1 VLPETTGITEDLQPA
16 LEAVDLTKHFPIH
29 SSVFGRGRGRKLA
42 LHAVDGVS
50 LSLYPGHVTALVGES
65 GSGKSTIARLLA
77 RLYPPSGGTIR
88 LHGKPVKA
96 TRRRSLKG
104 HAGDVQLIL
113 QDPFSSFNPV
123 HTVGYHLGRPLRIH
137 GFAKSRA
144 EVDAGIE
151 KLLAEVNLTPARQFS
166 DKFPHELSGGQRQR
180 ISIARALAAQPSVI
194 LADEPVSMLDV
205 SIRLGILNLLEKL
218 ATERRLALL
227 YITHDI
233 ASARYFAETT
243 LVLYAAEMIEGG
255 PSEAVTQAPA
265 HPYTQLLIA
274 SAPHPE
280 RRRTSADRP
289 PALGQPPSLTSP
301 PTGCRFQPR
310 CPYAMEICRT
320 TAPPR
325 SDLGGGHWARCWL
338 HSDSANESANGS
350 AKRSLSAGR
359 KEP

>member
-1 VLPETTGITEDLQPA
+1 VLPDLKPA
-16 LEAVDLTKHFPIH
+16 LEAVELTKHFPLH
-29 SSVFGRGRGRKLA
+29 NRLGRGGGKLA
-42 LHAVDGVS
+42 LHAVDSVS
-50 LSLYPGHVTALVGES
+50 LTLYPGHVTALVGES

-77 RLYPPSGGTIR
+77 QLYPPTGGTIR
-88 LHGKPVKA
+88 LHGEPVKA
-96 TRRRSLKG
+96 TRRRSLKK

-123 HTVGYHLGRPLRIH
+123 HTVGYHLARPLRIH
-137 GFAKSRA
+137 GYARSRT
-144 EVDAGIE
+144 EVEAATE
-151 KLLAEVNLTPARQFS
+151 QLLAEVNLTPARQFS

-180 ISIARALAAQPSVI
+180 ISIARALAARPSVI

-205 SIRLGILNLLEKL
+205 SIRLGILNLLEEL

-255 PSEAVTQAPA
+255 PSEAVTQEPA
-265 HPYTQLLIA
+265 HPYTQLLIS

-280 RRRTSADRP
+280 RRRTNTDRP

-301 PTGCRFQPR
+301 PVGCRFQPR
-310 CPYAMEICRT
+310 CPYAMDICRT
-320 TAPPR
+320 AAPPR
-325 SDLGGGHWARCWL
+325 TDLGGGHWARCWL
-338 HSDSANESANGS
+338 HTESAGS
-350 AKRSLSAGR
+350 SVSSEREK
-359 KEP
+359 P